1 MLTLHYLRAHAE
13 LDSIEQE
20 IEILQHG
27 IRMSEIPSSRPG
39 ARIEELGSEGH
50 GASADSRTARGNEA
64 GDVDD
69 EERRWRLDV
78 LPKEDGPVL
87 SNDGKVLRPFTILP
101 SKSGP
106 LSTRLR
112 LQSEVFRDGHRLPTM
127 TIDKFLDREQERGN
141 VLQGG
146 GPSTSEA
153 VEQAE
158 RDEQAEKEEDTVKGY
173 EEEEKG
179 LKKAREWDDY
189 RDAHRKGEGNM

>member
-39 ARIEELGSEGH
+39 ARIEELAGDGH
-50 GASADSRTARGNEA
+50 GGASDSRTARGNVA
-64 GDVDD
+64 GDADD

-87 SNDGKVLRPFTILP
+87 SSDGKVLRPFTILP

-127 TIDKFLDREQERGN
+127 TIDEFLDREQERGN

-158 RDEQAEKEEDTVKGY
+158 RDEQAEKEDDTVKGY
-173 EEEEKG
+173 EEEERG

>member
-39 ARIEELGSEGH
+39 ARIEELAGDGH
-50 GASADSRTARGNEA
+50 GGSADSRTARGNEA

-127 TIDKFLDREQERGN
+127 TIDEFLDREQERGN